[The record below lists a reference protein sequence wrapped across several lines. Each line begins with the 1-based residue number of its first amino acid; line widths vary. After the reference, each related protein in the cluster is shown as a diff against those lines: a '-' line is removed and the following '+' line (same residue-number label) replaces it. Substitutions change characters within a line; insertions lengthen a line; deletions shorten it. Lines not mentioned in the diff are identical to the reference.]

1 MLMISS
7 MALAAPETRQ
17 LGPYTASL
25 NVNTNN
31 YQVQVQNPQETPF
44 ATSYSMLIST
54 DNSTFAGVR
63 IIDYKSLTDSTP
75 DMYKNLVGLSL
86 TLRALNVTSITDR
99 TIDGKQGFVA
109 VGVPIAGMNVPAGLI
124 YSQASYWLDS
134 QTCECGPVS
143 VGKTNVEIVSTYPQ
157 DVTEGILSSIHVAS
171 SQAGT
176 AGQAASGEMPPA
188 QMTPQAP
195 Q

>member
-1 MLMISS
+1 MAIVLMLSS
-7 MALAAPETRQ
+7 MALAATETRQ
-17 LGPYTASL
+17 LGPYTVSL

-44 ATSYSMLIST
+44 AMSYSMLIST

-63 IIDYKSLTDSTP
+63 IINYKNLTDSTP

-86 TLRALNVTSITDR
+86 TLRALNVTAINDM

-109 VGVPIAGMNVPAGLI
+109 VGVPITGMNAPAGLT

-134 QTCECGPVS
+134 NKCECGPVS

-157 DVTEGILSSIHVAS
+157 DVTAGILSSIHVAS
-171 SQAGT
+171 
-176 AGQAASGEMPPA
+176 GQAASGEMPPA